1 MNLRAFQSREL
12 GIRRDRTGVFEI
24 QNSCM
29 TRRVELF
36 PLPEDLTPQPR
47 RLRHGAGG
55 RRAGDHVEELFT
67 IKSEGQ
73 GRQEALSAKRKEQK
87 AVTHSVPGSGL
98 GSGYPS
104 L

>member
-12 GIRRDRTGVFEI
+12 GIRRGRTGVFEI

-73 GRQEALSAKRKEQK
+73 GQSGRSKRLLLTQCPG
-87 AVTHSVPGSGL
+87 VVWVPDTLRSEFL
-98 GSGYPS
+98 
-104 L
+104 